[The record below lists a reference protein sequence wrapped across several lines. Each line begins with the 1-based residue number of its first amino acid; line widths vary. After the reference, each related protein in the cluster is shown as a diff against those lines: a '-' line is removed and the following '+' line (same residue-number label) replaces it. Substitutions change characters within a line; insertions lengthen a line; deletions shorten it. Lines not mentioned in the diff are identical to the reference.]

1 MKRTLVLFLLAAA
14 ALSAACS
21 DDGNTAPEGQ
31 GRLRIVHV
39 SPDAPNLDVV
49 LDGDTVASDIAYLGS
64 SDYLELSAAG
74 HVMQI
79 SETNTSTTL
88 IDQDVTVADGVDYTV
103 IVGNT
108 LNDIEALVLTDNNG
122 TPPAGTIRVRAVHGA
137 PAAGP
142 VDIYVTDPGTDLTLT
157 SPAASNVAFGQVL
170 PYVQTNAG
178 TYQVRVTPTGTKD
191 VIIDSGALT
200 LENGQVRTVIAV
212 EAAGGGEP
220 FDFLVLNDLN

>member
-1 MKRTLVLFLLAAA
+1 MKRTLVLFFLAAA

-64 SDYLELSAAG
+64 SDYLELSAGG

-108 LNDIEALVLTDNNG
+108 LNDIDALVLTDDNG
-122 TPPAGTIRVRAVHGA
+122 TPPAGTFRVRAVHGA
-137 PAAGP
+137 KAAGP

-157 SPAASNVAFGQVL
+157 GPTASNVAFEQAL

-200 LENGQVRTVIAV
+200 LENGQVRTAIAV

-220 FDFLVLNDLN
+220 FNFLVLNDLN